1 MVTTLCY
8 SLPGIK
14 KVVFMSDNSFP
25 SISSFVIRFIQ
36 EAPAAEQTPLSYRG
50 FIRHI
55 QTDCEISF
63 TRWEDAT
70 AFIQQYVPTLMGAND
85 DQSPASRK

>member
-1 MVTTLCY
+1 M
-8 SLPGIK
+8 G
-14 KVVFMSDNSFP
+14 DNNYP

-36 EAPAAEQTPLSYRG
+36 EAPAAEQASLPYRG

-63 TRWEDAT
+63 TRWEDAI
-70 AFIQQYVPTLMGAND
+70 AFIRQYVPLLTGTD
-85 DQSPASRK
+85 DD

>member
-1 MVTTLCY
+1 
-8 SLPGIK
+8 
-14 KVVFMSDNSFP
+14 MSDNNFP

-36 EAPAAEQTPLSYRG
+36 EAPAADQASIPYRG

-63 TRWEDAT
+63 TRWEDAM
-70 AFIQQYVPTLMGAND
+70 AFIQQYVPLLTRSD
-85 DQSPASRK
+85 DNQAVAIRE